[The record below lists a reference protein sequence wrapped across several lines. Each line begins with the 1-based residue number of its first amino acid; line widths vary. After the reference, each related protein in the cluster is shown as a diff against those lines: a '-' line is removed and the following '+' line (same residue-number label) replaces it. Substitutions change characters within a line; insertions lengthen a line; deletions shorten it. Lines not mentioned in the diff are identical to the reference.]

1 MDDMGTREKNVSRM
15 SKMIAKVPK
24 NTSLFAVLFQDVV
37 PRAIETKSQTRSI
50 NSQR

>member
-1 MDDMGTREKNVSRM
+1 MDDMGTSDTRENNESRM

-24 NTSLFAVLFQDVV
+24 NTSLFAALFQDVV
-37 PRAIETKSQTRSI
+37 PRATETRSI